1 MFNFPLTK
9 RPQQRKTA
17 KPGFS
22 QMQLQKSLEHYQKIS
37 KSVVLRHAGV
47 GGGTFLGVRRIF
59 PEFSQTWPK
68 KKPIKE
74 SDLQKNKK
82 ASSSWYF
89 ERQFCWYC
97 QMFAQIFR
105 AFVKVFREFAQISTD
120 FPRILTKSEI
130 LGKRFAPLV
139 APPPT
144 PVVQHKIGV
153 LW

>member
-1 MFNFPLTK
+1 MFNFSLTK
-9 RPQQRKTA
+9 RTQQRKTA
-17 KPGFS
+17 RPGFS
-22 QMQLQKSLEHYQKIS
+22 QMQLQKSLEHYQKIP
-37 KSVVLRHAGV
+37 KSVVLQHIDVWAD
-47 GGGTFLGVRRIF
+47 TFLGVRIIFARIL
-59 PEFSQTWPK
+59 PNLTEK
-68 KKPIKE
+68 KTIKE

-89 ERQFCWYC
+89 GRQFCWYC

-105 AFVKVFREFAQISTD
+105 AFVKVFRDFAQIYTD
-120 FPRILTKSEI
+120 FPLILTKSKL